1 MTTVDND
8 ALLVRTPPSNA
19 EAERAVLGAM
29 MQSAQVAD
37 LAFESLSAEDF
48 YIPENR
54 EYFEAMKRVQAAGN
68 PVDIRTVGADLLAR
82 FPNRFGSGSV
92 AQELL
97 LLATDVPYIANAR
110 SYIQIVREK
119 STLRKLIAAGNE
131 IIQQSYSQTDSLTDV
146 LHNAERLIFDIVMQ
160 RSGRE
165 ALKPISTVLAS
176 TFDQI
181 EEMSKLHGR
190 IGGVPTGLYDLDR
203 MTTGMHGG
211 EMIVLGARP
220 SMGKTALALGIATFA
235 ATKGNRSVAFFSLEM
250 PAEQIAMRILCSQA
264 NVRMEELRT
273 GTVSDDDWRHI
284 ADALS
289 TLSRCRMYIDDTSGL
304 KPSQMRS
311 RCRRLAMDDR
321 LDLILVD
328 YLGMM
333 GSDGKHDNRQLEVSE
348 ISRRLKEIAM
358 ELKVPI
364 VVCAQLSRDAKNRK
378 DKTPILS
385 DLRDS
390 GSIEQDADVVI
401 FPHRQN
407 YKQGQEAAPG
417 EAVDESSAKL
427 IIAKQRNGPTGDVE
441 IEWQADFA
449 RYINPPNTL
458 VAEYANPS

>member
-1 MTTVDND
+1 MTTINNE
-8 ALLVRTPPSNA
+8 ALLGRTPPSNA

-29 MQSAQVAD
+29 LQSAQAVD
-37 LAFESLSAEDF
+37 SAFESLSTEDF
-48 YIPENR
+48 YIPENQQI
-54 EYFEAMKRVQAAGN
+54 FEAMKRVQASGN
-68 PVDIRTVGADLLAR
+68 PVDLRTVGNDMLAR
-82 FPNRFGSGSV
+82 FPNDFGGKSI
-92 AQELL
+92 AKELL
-97 LLATDVPYIANAR
+97 LLVRDVPYTANVR
-110 SYIQIVREK
+110 SYIEIVREK
-119 STLRKLIAAGNE
+119 STLRKLIDAGNQ
-131 IIQQSYSQTDSLTDV
+131 IIQQSYTQTDTLADI

-160 RSGRE
+160 RSGGE
-165 ALKPISTVLAS
+165 ALKPLSTVLTS

-181 EEMSKLHGR
+181 EEMSHLHGR

-203 MTTGMHGG
+203 MTTGLHSG

-235 ATKGNRSVAFFSLEM
+235 AIKGHRNVALFSLEM
-250 PAEQIAMRILCSQA
+250 PAEQIAMRMLCSEA
-264 NVRMEELRT
+264 NVKMEDLRT
-273 GTVSDDDWRHI
+273 GNVSDREWRRI

-289 TLSRCRMYIDDTSGL
+289 VLSRCRLYIDDTSGL
-304 KPSQMRS
+304 KPSQLRS
-311 RCRRLAMDDR
+311 RCRRLAMNSK
-321 LDLILVD
+321 LDLVLVD

-358 ELKVPI
+358 ELKVPL
-364 VVCAQLSRDAKNRK
+364 VVCAQLSRDAKSRK

-401 FPHRQN
+401 FPHRQS
-407 YKQGQEAAPG
+407 YKQGQDAEAG
-417 EAVDESSAKL
+417 QVIDDSTAKL

-449 RYINPPNTL
+449 RYVNPPNTL
-458 VAEYANPS
+458 VAEYANL